1 MRNNN
6 QRNKSELNN
15 KSNKTISKP
24 SKKINFKSIYNLYK
38 TNFIDNCELII
49 LEKQNNFLDKFFN
62 KMKLIIKNEYDED
75 IFDKD
80 KTLYEITKKCENDF
94 ISDVYW
100 PMHDSCLKGYEKFKS
115 SKNNNYFLSNFLSH
129 CNYEQIALHSCGSKF
144 IEIINNSNA
153 NEKLYA
159 LCTGCKKCYFNSL
172 IPVYCP
178 FAQKNYFTK
187 IINEEEKNLP
197 PATWEEYHCKNP
209 KINEQMT
216 CIECGD
222 KFWIKKDKLFCKN
235 CKLEVDP
242 LLIIWTCTICKKE
255 FKSNIKIYNPLENKE
270 IDNSIKEAILYK
282 KIVKPNDLPCKCIK
296 NSEINNYDFCHKPNG
311 QCKGILYFGNLK
323 NEDILVC
330 SQCNSYYKINNFL
343 WNCPIC
349 RKKFKSEN
357 IIINNRN
364 YNINNNDIISN
375 TNSEKNKKSE
385 NLSENSEK
393 NYLYLKYRGTPIRE
407 LNSYVKKKPDDYYN
421 YSNLLNKNNINKNK
435 RRNLSITY
443 TNKNINKSN
452 DIDNNLITE
461 IEDNQNNNEKDYKYS
476 TNNYYY
482 LKNSN
487 KRIKENNNNI
497 VNNSEFLSPTKN
509 DDFNEKKYSKIQLST
524 RLNKKYN
531 KNDSKRYASTSTRN
545 YNYNNFDEDNGE
557 TSITNFKEKKNLI
570 TNLKQKRNQKISF
583 FDNLENKDF
592 LNSEIYIPKKK
603 LDLNKTNNLI
613 PYVKEYNENNN
624 NNDKIN
630 ISNSVGIRERYKKVN
645 RKINNFYEKR
655 NLKTMLEENND
666 IKNNNNTS
674 TSNNFYKKY
683 KDISEIKNQINSDS
697 KSNNDFYKEIRSS
710 SQCKI
715 DKDKFKNMYLDINN
729 YKKNIN
735 QYSINEGLYTDRNKA
750 NENPT
755 SLKHK
760 YNKRNIGS
768 KYIFNYN
775 KIKINKDNSKNIY
788 KRGTNNLY
796 NKDKSGTNVSNG
808 GDNILINNII
818 TNNDNNIESIF
829 NNKKKYNEENINSI
843 KREKRNNINK
853 NKKKKKKPIIQE
865 NKNQDELKN
874 NNDINNNNENRN
886 SFKNGANTIKEF
898 DNVKKYKTL
907 SNKDNITKSEKE
919 NENDE

>member
-15 KSNKTISKP
+15 KSNKTISKS

-296 NSEINNYDFCHKPNG
+296 NSEM
-311 QCKGILYFGNLK
+311 YF
-323 NEDILVC
+323 
-330 SQCNSYYKINNFL
+330 
-343 WNCPIC
+343 
-349 RKKFKSEN
+349 
-357 IIINNRN
+357 
-364 YNINNNDIISN
+364 
-375 TNSEKNKKSE
+375 
-385 NLSENSEK
+385 
-393 NYLYLKYRGTPIRE
+393 
-407 LNSYVKKKPDDYYN
+407 
-421 YSNLLNKNNINKNK
+421 
-435 RRNLSITY
+435 
-443 TNKNINKSN
+443 
-452 DIDNNLITE
+452 
-461 IEDNQNNNEKDYKYS
+461 
-476 TNNYYY
+476 
-482 LKNSN
+482 
-487 KRIKENNNNI
+487 
-497 VNNSEFLSPTKN
+497 
-509 DDFNEKKYSKIQLST
+509 
-524 RLNKKYN
+524 
-531 KNDSKRYASTSTRN
+531 
-545 YNYNNFDEDNGE
+545 
-557 TSITNFKEKKNLI
+557 
-570 TNLKQKRNQKISF
+570 
-583 FDNLENKDF
+583 
-592 LNSEIYIPKKK
+592 
-603 LDLNKTNNLI
+603 
-613 PYVKEYNENNN
+613 
-624 NNDKIN
+624 
-630 ISNSVGIRERYKKVN
+630 
-645 RKINNFYEKR
+645 
-655 NLKTMLEENND
+655 
-666 IKNNNNTS
+666 
-674 TSNNFYKKY
+674 
-683 KDISEIKNQINSDS
+683 
-697 KSNNDFYKEIRSS
+697 
-710 SQCKI
+710 
-715 DKDKFKNMYLDINN
+715 
-729 YKKNIN
+729 
-735 QYSINEGLYTDRNKA
+735 
-750 NENPT
+750 
-755 SLKHK
+755 
-760 YNKRNIGS
+760 
-768 KYIFNYN
+768 IF
-775 KIKINKDNSKNIY
+775 
-788 KRGTNNLY
+788 R
-796 NKDKSGTNVSNG
+796 
-808 GDNILINNII
+808 
-818 TNNDNNIESIF
+818 
-829 NNKKKYNEENINSI
+829 
-843 KREKRNNINK
+843 
-853 NKKKKKKPIIQE
+853 
-865 NKNQDELKN
+865 
-874 NNDINNNNENRN
+874 
-886 SFKNGANTIKEF
+886 
-898 DNVKKYKTL
+898 
-907 SNKDNITKSEKE
+907 
-919 NENDE
+919 